1 MAGFDD
7 ERLEIDWPD
16 GSTFRIRDGT
26 PLRIAGE
33 LRERPTGGQIYRV
46 TKYRGALVADSATA
60 GFNR

>member
-1 MAGFDD
+1 VAGFDD